1 MLLGSIKTEY
11 HSFQSTSKSYDFKKR
26 TQNNLHS
33 ERMKTAK
40 LTNLSGSGSFQ
51 KHKLTG
57 LLCNKSNGQS
67 TVIVFEMQSEL
78 HSSVTKVQLTEEYD
92 LL

>member
-1 MLLGSIKTEY
+1 MSTFDQGPSHIPWTICKSNS
-11 HSFQSTSKSYDFKKR
+11 SFQT
-26 TQNNLHS
+26 TVNLYS
-33 ERMKTAK
+33 MRMKTAK
-40 LTNLSGSGSFQ
+40 FTNLSGSGSFQ

-57 LLCNKSNGQS
+57 LFCNKSNGQS

-78 HSSVTKVQLTEEYD
+78 HSSVTKDQLTEEYD